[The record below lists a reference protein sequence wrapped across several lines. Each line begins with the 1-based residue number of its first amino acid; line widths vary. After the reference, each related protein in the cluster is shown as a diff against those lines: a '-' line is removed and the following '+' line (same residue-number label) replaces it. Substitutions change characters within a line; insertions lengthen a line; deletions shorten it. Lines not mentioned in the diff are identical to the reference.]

1 MKKLIGTLLIV
12 FAIILAIDGVR
23 KFDASEEN
31 VRFLGIRIHA
41 EDTGGKQTAFIELG
55 LALVALA
62 GGVSLLNGK
71 KALV

>member
-1 MKKLIGTLLIV
+1 MKKVIGTVLIILS
-12 FAIILAIDGVR
+12 IILAIDGVR
-23 KFDASEEN
+23 KFDASDEN

-41 EDTGGKQTAFIELG
+41 EDTDGKQTAFIELG

-71 KALV
+71 KALI